1 MPSCY
6 LLMHFQSITGLCT
19 SYHYLWNT
27 DYSNI
32 HTDHFQP
39 PTQQFYF
46 LSLLSQGR
54 NWDKQTWQNHYWSK
68 AISKTKLATEL
79 CFKYV
84 LESQKQSS
92 SKFFL
97 KRRGNCTPV
106 LNSQA
111 TASMCLQLCL
121 WRTNRTN
128 CKRSWSCKGV
138 LNTQSCKF
146 MFIHTF
152 CLETHEGQGIT
163 KCSDYF

>member
-19 SYHYLWNT
+19 SYRYLWNT
-27 DYSNI
+27 NYSNI

-54 NWDKQTWQNHYWSK
+54 NWDKQTWQNHCWSE

-92 SKFFL
+92 SKFFP
-97 KRRGNCTPV
+97 KQRGNCAPV
-106 LNSQA
+106 LNSQV

-121 WRTNRTN
+121 WRINCTN
-128 CKRSWSCKGV
+128 CKHSGKLQRCIKHTIV
-138 LNTQSCKF
+138 QV
-146 MFIHTF
+146 MFIHMF
-152 CLETHEGQGIT
+152 CLETHEGQGNT